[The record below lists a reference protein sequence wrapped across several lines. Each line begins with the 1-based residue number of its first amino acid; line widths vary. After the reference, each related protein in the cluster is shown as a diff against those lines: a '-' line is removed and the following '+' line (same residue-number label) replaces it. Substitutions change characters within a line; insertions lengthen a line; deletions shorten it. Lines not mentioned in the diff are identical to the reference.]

1 MRKII
6 ITLLIAVIAVGSSS
20 AQTLKQFQKK
30 AQEAFNNQNYYGALT
45 HYNTILEVK
54 DDDPAILYNHAE
66 AARNY
71 NAYTVAESSYEKVS
85 TSEVS
90 ETFPLTNYWLAGIKK
105 NLGKYSESKELYTKF
120 LNTGLSQNEEFV
132 NNAKKELEYL
142 TWADE
147 SVNNADEGIDVQR
160 MGDNINTE
168 YSESSPY
175 EYQGKLYYS
184 SLVMEDKDKEYYP
197 YRPSALILKSS
208 DAGVSA
214 TGEKITG
221 LNTGRH
227 AAHSSFNKAGDK
239 IYYSQCNYIDDESLE
254 IRCDIYV
261 ANVDSMGNFSKSRK
275 LPDAINAP
283 NFTNTQPNIA
293 LDKITKKE
301 KLYFVSD
308 RQGGMGGKDIWVAN
322 KNDDGSFTSPKLVAD
337 INTAD
342 DDMSPFYHTGTGML
356 YFSSN
361 GRKSLGGFDLYKKD
375 LSQTA
380 VSNEIEHLSYPINS
394 SFNDLDFTLNEEE
407 TIGYFASNRLT
418 SNFIDEKREACCND
432 IYKVDLEPNLYDMK
446 ALTFDKRSGLQLN
459 GTRVEL
465 LEADATLESDMHA
478 DDNEFDYKV
487 RKNKKYIIKAS
498 KPGYAPT
505 EIEVTTDKIDLEEVV
520 GKLYLEP
527 YKLDLLALTYDAETT
542 EMLKG
547 VSIKMIDCD
556 DIKGES
562 TTNYETN
569 EFSYKNILPENCYK
583 LLVTREGYVPQTVT
597 IETDPL
603 TGNKTIKE
611 KIFLKKIPPVTR
623 LTLEGYLPLPLYFDN
638 DMPDRKSRKTVTNL
652 NYIQTNV
659 EYQSQEEEFKKQVSR
674 GLTGEQKMQAEY
686 EIEQFFDTNVSP
698 AASTFISFT
707 DHLLRYLQQ
716 GNVAEII
723 IKGYASPLAKD
734 EYNLILT
741 QRRISSIENHF
752 SSYKGGVFRK
762 FIQEGLLKVTEAP
775 YGEQLSNSGVSD
787 NPRDRKNSIYGVPA
801 SLERRVEII
810 ELK

>member
-30 AQEAFNNQNYYGALT
+30 AQEAFNNQNYYAALT

-54 DDDPAILYNHAE
+54 DNDPDILYNHAE

-71 NAYTVAESSYEKVS
+71 NAYAAAETSYEKVS
-85 TSEVS
+85 SSEVS
-90 ETFPLTNYWLAGIKK
+90 ETFPLTNYWLAGVKK

-120 LNTGLSQNEEFV
+120 LNSSGSQNEEFI
-132 NNAKKELEYL
+132 NKAKQELEYL
-142 TWADE
+142 TWAE
-147 SVNNADEGIDVQR
+147 ETVNNADEGIDVQR
-160 MGDNINTE
+160 MGDNVNTE

-175 EYQGKLYYS
+175 EYKGKLYYS
-184 SLVMEDKDKEYYP
+184 SLVMEKKDLDYYP
-197 YRPSALILKSS
+197 YRPSALIFKSS

-214 TGEKITG
+214 TGEKMTG

-227 AAHSSFNKAGDK
+227 AAHSSFNMKGDK
-239 IYYSQCNYIDDESLE
+239 IYYSQCNYVDDESLE

-261 ANVDSMGNFSKSRK
+261 ADVDTMGNFSKSRK

-283 NFTNTQPNIA
+283 NFTNTQPHIA
-293 LDKITKKE
+293 LDKVTKKE

-308 RQGGMGGKDIWVAN
+308 RQEGMGGKDIWVAD
-322 KNDDGSFTSPKLVAD
+322 KNEDGSFTNPNLVPEV
-337 INTAD
+337 NTDA
-342 DDMSPFYHTGTGML
+342 DDMSPFYHTGTGTL
-356 YFSSN
+356 YFSSE
-361 GRKSLGGFDLYKKD
+361 GRKSFGGFDLYKKD
-375 LSQTA
+375 LSGTS
-380 VSNEIEHLSYPINS
+380 VNNEIEHLSYPINS
-394 SFNDLDFTLNEEE
+394 SYNDIDFSLNEDE
-407 TIGYFASNRLT
+407 TKGYFASNRLG
-418 SNFIDEKREACCND
+418 SNFIEEKREACCND
-432 IYKVDLEPNLYDMK
+432 IYQVDLEPNLYDMK
-446 ALTFDKRSGLQLN
+446 ALTFDKASGLQLN
-459 GTRVEL
+459 GTTVEL
-465 LEADATLESDMHA
+465 LEAEASVESDMHE

-498 KPGYAPT
+498 KLGYAPT
-505 EIEVTTDKIDLEEVV
+505 EIEVTTDKIDLEDVV

-556 DIKGES
+556 DIKGD
-562 TTNYETN
+562 TNTNNETN

-583 LLVTREGYVPQTVT
+583 LLVTRDGYVPQTVT

-611 KIFLKKIPPVTR
+611 EIFLKKVPPVTR
-623 LTLEGYLPLPLYFDN
+623 LTLEGYLPMPLYFDN
-638 DMPDRKSRKTVTNL
+638 DMPDRRSKKTVTSL
-652 NYIQTNV
+652 NYIQTN
-659 EYQSQEEEFKKQVSR
+659 EAYQNRESEFKKQVVH
-674 GLTGEQKMQAEY
+674 GLSGEQKIQSEF
-686 EIEQFFDTNVSP
+686 EIEQFFNTNVSP
-698 AASTFISFT
+698 AASQLVSFT
-707 DHLLRYLQQ
+707 DYLLRYLEQ

-723 IKGYASPLAKD
+723 IKGYASPLAES

-741 QRRISSIENHF
+741 KRRISSIENHF
-752 SSYKGGVFRK
+752 STYEGGVFMK
-762 FIQEGLLKVTEAP
+762 YIQEGLLKVTEAP

-787 NPRDRKNSIYGVPA
+787 NPQDRKNSIYGVPA

>member
-520 GKLYLEP
+520 GKLFLEP